1 MRRLFAILISAF
13 LVVGFASTAN
23 AAAGPALNADRA
35 DTTFT
40 AAALSQCSEN
50 ARFQERASAAST
62 PQEIARFERYGKV
75 LCGDEGLPHLIIGP
89 TIEPFGAAFMRGS
102 EGNVLIPAHIF
113 VGVCGIIGWAGRE
126 YLIAARASKD
136 AADKEIF
143 IDSDLLSSAL
153 IKGAQWP
160 FQANTQGRAAGQL
173 REDNKNITTSPES
186 DYSDVPF

>member
-13 LVVGFASTAN
+13 LVVGFAPLAN
-23 AAAGPALNADRA
+23 AATGAALNADRA

-40 AAALSQCSEN
+40 ESGLSLCSEN

-62 PQEIARFERYGKV
+62 PQAVARFERYGRV
-75 LCGDEGLPHLIIGP
+75 NCGDDGLPHLIIAP
-89 TIEPFGAAFMRGS
+89 TIDPFGALYMRGF

-126 YLIAARASKD
+126 YLKLARATKNP
-136 AADKEIF
+136 AEKEIF
-143 IDSDLLSSAL
+143 IDLDLLRAAL

-160 FQANTQGRAAGQL
+160 FMANSEGRSGEL
-173 REDNKNITTSPES
+173 REKDKNIYVSPR
-186 DYSDVPF
+186 